1 MQKKALVIGAG
12 IVGLSIARA
21 LALLNYKVTVVE
33 RNERAIGAS
42 IRNFGMVL
50 PAAQPDGILYNRAM
64 RSRNIW
70 KEICTEANIWH
81 DEVGSLQLAYAADEW
96 NVLNELNEI
105 YQSRGYKLLNKNET
119 LTASPSVSSKGLLG
133 SLFSENEIIVDPRE
147 AISKI
152 PLWLEEKYKVK
163 FIWGKAISHIEYP
176 VAFAGK
182 ESFEAD
188 EIFICSGTD
197 FETIYP
203 EIFKDANITK
213 CKLQMIRIVSQ
224 PNNWRLGPMLCAGLS
239 LVNYSSFSV
248 APSINILKKRIQ
260 HEFPE
265 HIKWGIHVMVSQ
277 NESGELCIGDSH
289 EYGLTHDPFDRITIN
304 NLILDYLKNFIQ
316 FKDMQICE
324 TWNGLYSKMTHGETE
339 FIHKPLQGITII
351 NGMGGA
357 GMTLSFGLAEEL
369 INGNIGINN

>member
-1 MQKKALVIGAG
+1 MQKSALVIGAG
-12 IVGLSIARA
+12 IVGLSITRA
-21 LALLNYKVTVVE
+21 LSLKGYNVTVIE

-50 PAAQPDGILYNRAM
+50 PAAQPDGILFNRAM

-70 KEICTEANIWH
+70 KEICTEAKIWH
-81 DEVGSLQLAYAADEW
+81 DEVGSLQLAYAVDEL
-96 NVLNELNEI
+96 NVLNELRDI
-105 YQSRGYKLLNKNET
+105 YQNRGYELLNKNET
-119 LTASPSVSSKGLLG
+119 LTASPSVSSKRLLG
-133 SLFSENEIIVDPRE
+133 SLFSKNEIIVDPRE

-152 PLWLEEKYKVK
+152 PLWLEEKFNVK
-163 FIWGKAISHIEYP
+163 FIWGKVISHIEYP
-176 VAFAGK
+176 IAFAGK

-197 FETIYP
+197 FETLYP
-203 EIFKDANITK
+203 EVFANANITK
-213 CKLQMIRIVSQ
+213 CKLQMMRIVSQ
-224 PNNWRLGPMLCAGLS
+224 PDNWRLGPMLCAGLS

-260 HEFPE
+260 NDFPE

-277 NESGELCIGDSH
+277 NELGELCIGDSH
-289 EYGLTHDPFDRITIN
+289 EYGLTHDPFDRMLIN

-316 FKDMQICE
+316 FKNMEICE
-324 TWNGLYSKMTHGETE
+324 TWNGLYSKMTQGETE
-339 FIHKPLQGITII
+339 FIHKPQQGITII

-369 INGNIGINN
+369 VNGNIGINS

>member
-1 MQKKALVIGAG
+1 MQKSALVIGAG

-21 LALLNYKVTVVE
+21 LALHNYKVTVIE
-33 RNERAIGAS
+33 RNEKAVGAS

-50 PAAQPDGILYNRAM
+50 PAAHPDGILYNRAM

-70 KEICTEANIWH
+70 KEICTEAKIWH
-81 DEVGSLQLAYAADEW
+81 DEVGSLQLAYASDEW
-96 NVLNELNEI
+96 TVLNELHEI
-105 YQSRGYKLLNKNET
+105 YQGRGYKLLNKNET

-133 SLFSENEIIVDPRE
+133 SLFSKDEIIIDPRE

-152 PLWLEEKYKVK
+152 PLWLEEKFNVK

-176 VAFAGK
+176 VAFAGN

-197 FETIYP
+197 FETLYP
-203 EIFKDANITK
+203 DVFANAHITK
-213 CKLQMIRIVSQ
+213 CKLQMMRFVSQ

-239 LVNYSSFSV
+239 LINYSSFSA

-260 HEFPE
+260 NECPE

-277 NESGELCIGDSH
+277 HELGELCIGDSH
-289 EYGLTHDPFDRITIN
+289 EYGLTHDPFDRMTIN

-339 FIHKPLQGITII
+339 FIHKPQQGITII

-369 INGNIGINN
+369 VNGNIGINN

>member
-1 MQKKALVIGAG
+1 MQKSALVIGAG
-12 IVGLSIARA
+12 IVGLSMARA
-21 LALLNYKVTVVE
+21 LSLHGYMVTVIE
-33 RNERAIGAS
+33 RNERAVGAS

-50 PAAQPDGILYNRAM
+50 PAAHPDGILFNRAM

-70 KEICTEANIWH
+70 KEICTEAKIWH

-96 NVLNELNEI
+96 TVLNELHEI

-133 SLFSENEIIVDPRE
+133 SLFSKDEIIIDPRE

-152 PLWLEEKYKVK
+152 PLWLEEKFNVK
-163 FIWGKAISHIEYP
+163 FIWGKAISRIEYP
-176 VAFAGK
+176 TVYAGK
-182 ESFEAD
+182 EIFEAD

-197 FETIYP
+197 FETLYP
-203 EIFKDANITK
+203 EVYTAANITK
-213 CKLQMIRIVSQ
+213 CKLQMMRIVSQ
-224 PNNWRLGPMLCAGLS
+224 PDNWRLGPMLCAGLS

-260 HEFPE
+260 NDFPE
-265 HIKWGIHVMVSQ
+265 HLKWGIHVMVSQ
-277 NESGELCIGDSH
+277 NELGELCIGDSH

-339 FIHKPLQGITII
+339 FLHKPQQGITII
-351 NGMGGA
+351 NGLGGA
-357 GMTLSFGLAEEL
+357 GMTLSFGLAEEFV
-369 INGNIGINN
+369 NRNFVINN

>member
-1 MQKKALVIGAG
+1 MIIGAG

-21 LALLNYKVTVVE
+21 LALRNYKVTVVE
-33 RNERAIGAS
+33 RNEKAVGAS
-42 IRNFGMVL
+42 LRNFGMVL
-50 PAAQPDGILYNRAM
+50 PVAQPDGILFNRAM

-70 KEICTEANIWH
+70 KQVCTEAKIWH
-81 DEVGSLQLAYAADEW
+81 DEVGSLQLAYASDEW
-96 NVLNELNEI
+96 TVLNELNEI
-105 YQSRGYKLLNKNET
+105 YQSRRYKLLTKNET
-119 LTASPSVSSKGLLG
+119 LTASPSVSSKRLLG
-133 SLFSENEIIVDPRE
+133 SLFSKDEIIIDSRE

-197 FETIYP
+197 FETLYP
-203 EIFKDANITK
+203 EVFANANITK
-213 CKLQMIRIVSQ
+213 CKLQMMRIVSQ
-224 PNNWRLGPMLCAGLS
+224 PDHWRLGAMLCAGLS
-239 LVNYSSFSV
+239 LVNYSSFAV

-260 HEFPE
+260 TDFPE

-277 NESGELCIGDSH
+277 HELGELCIGDSH
-289 EYGLTHDPFDRITIN
+289 EYGLTHDPFDRMTIN
-304 NLILDYLKNFIQ
+304 NLILDYLKSFIQ

-339 FIHKPLQGITII
+339 FIHKPQQGITII
-351 NGMGGA
+351 NGMGGG

-369 INGNIGINN
+369 VNGNTGNKS